1 MLLDGDF
8 EDKNQDYIK
17 VYGDLISYANYLLHI
32 HTLDMYD
39 FKFKIH
45 TFVYFTTMGPFICS
59 DKIFIAMI
67 NYFCIAE
74 THFVTRG
81 AHTFRMS

>member
-8 EDKNQDYIK
+8 EDQNQDYIK
-17 VYGDLISYANYLLHI
+17 VYGDLISYANYVLHI

-45 TFVYFTTMGPFICS
+45 TFERKRNVEIC
-59 DKIFIAMI
+59 
-67 NYFCIAE
+67 
-74 THFVTRG
+74 
-81 AHTFRMS
+81 